1 MVAKSKKTSKSKS
14 FPSSF
19 IEMSIY
25 EAPKPTFTE
34 DKAKMVLELSKDK
47 GIERMMG
54 RDLKCQAEIFLNGV
68 DAGKKGKK

>member
-1 MVAKSKKTSKSKS
+1 MATKSNKTTKSKMSS
-14 FPSSF
+14 PSF

-25 EAPKPTFTE
+25 EPPKPTFTE
-34 DKAKMVLELSKDK
+34 DKAKMVLELSRDK